1 MIEVEITPMIDVVFL
16 LIIFFMT
23 TAQFVQMTRAEVDLP
38 IEKGEQED
46 VADEAG
52 LLINVL
58 VNGEYVVNAET
69 LQLPDVMMV
78 VRRSIAEKTED
89 PTGFKL
95 MIRADRNAD
104 SAALNDLVEALQDE
118 GVGLARLATEVPR

>member
-1 MIEVEITPMIDVVFL
+1 
-16 LIIFFMT
+16 
-23 TAQFVQMTRAEVDLP
+23 
-38 IEKGEQED
+38 ED